1 MKLAE
6 AYILWT
12 PHTADVRIVSEP
24 ETRGISAAHRTM
36 RLAEGES
43 GSVGGGFF
51 ERAEDERDC
60 FMLINALEL
69 IGRDG
74 IPAEAVHTALLA
86 VDEYRDAMAERAA
99 R

>member
-6 AYILWT
+6 ASILWT
-12 PHTADVRIVSEP
+12 PQTADVRIVSEP

-36 RLAEGES
+36 RLAEGDTPDMS
-43 GSVGGGFF
+43 
-51 ERAEDERDC
+51 EDWREC
-60 FMLINALEL
+60 CMGINAIEL
-69 IGRDG
+69 IAREG
-74 IPAEAVHTALLA
+74 IPAEAMHTALLA

>member
-24 ETRGISAAHRTM
+24 ETHGIAATHRTM
-36 RLAEGES
+36 RLAEGHTPDLSADWRE
-43 GSVGGGFF
+43 
-51 ERAEDERDC
+51 C
-60 FMLINALEL
+60 FMGINAIEL
-69 IGRDG
+69 IAREG
-74 IPAEAVHTALLA
+74 IPAEAMHTALLA
-86 VDEYRDAMAERAA
+86 VDEYRDAMAEREA